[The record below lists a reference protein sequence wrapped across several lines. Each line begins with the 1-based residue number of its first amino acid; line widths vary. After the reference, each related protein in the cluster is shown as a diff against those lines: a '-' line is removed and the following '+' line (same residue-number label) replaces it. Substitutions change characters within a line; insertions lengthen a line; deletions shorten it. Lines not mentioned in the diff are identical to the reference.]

1 MKSKQI
7 RKIRKIINTP
17 DYYFKRY
24 LSLLNKLGD
33 LQIFYHTECSDYNK
47 GFIVAEYNRK
57 VYNAIVPRL
66 EKKIKWY
73 EKHID
78 FTKSK
83 LYKNNIQY

>member
-1 MKSKQI
+1 MKSKKI
-7 RKIRKIINTP
+7 SKIRKIINTP

-33 LQIFYHTECSDYNK
+33 LRTFYHFECNNYNK
-47 GFIVAEYNRK
+47 GLFVAEYNRK
-57 VYNAIVPRL
+57 VYNANIPRL

-78 FTKSK
+78 YTKSK
-83 LYKNNIQY
+83 FM